1 MVMRKLFPV
10 LLILLVQVFPT
21 VSLSETPQRII
32 PLSPSVAEILY
43 GIGAWEKVVGVT
55 IYSDF
60 PPEAKN
66 LPKVGGWINPNLEA
80 IIVLRPDLVIM
91 VDEQERIFGEKLRK
105 IGLKTLAVKSK
116 TFRDTLNAILTVG
129 KAVGRE
135 EVAKKVAEDVKF
147 KIDEIRQRTKSF
159 KRKRVLFVVGRN
171 PGALS
176 DIYAIAPGS
185 FIDEIIT
192 AAGGENVMKEFK
204 GFAVNISKEAVLLLN
219 PEVIVE
225 INHGKKEK
233 EALKVWN
240 ELSVVS
246 AVKNGEVHIIWET
259 AFLHPSQRII
269 EATQILAEILHPEAF
284 RK

>member
-1 MVMRKLFPV
+1 MRKFFPV
-10 LLILLVQVFPT
+10 LLILLVQAFPT
-21 VSLSETPQRII
+21 VSFSEAPQRII

-66 LPKVGGWINPNLEA
+66 LPKVGGWVNPNLEA
-80 IIVLRPDLVIM
+80 IVALRPELIIM

-105 IGLKTLAVKSK
+105 IGLETLAVKSK
-116 TFRDTLNAILTVG
+116 TFGDIINAILTVG
-129 KAVGRE
+129 RAIGRE
-135 EVAKKVAEDVKF
+135 KVAKKVAEDVKL
-147 KIDEIRQRTKSF
+147 KIDEIRQRTKSLNQ
-159 KRKRVLFVVGRN
+159 KKVLFVVGRN

-192 AAGGENVMKEFK
+192 AAGGENVMKESK
-204 GFAVNISKEAVLLLN
+204 GFTVNISKEAVLILN

-225 INHGKKEK
+225 INPGKNEK

-246 AVKNGEVHIIWET
+246 AVKNGEVHIIEET
-259 AFLHPSQRII
+259 AFLHPSQRVI
-269 EATQILAEILHPEAF
+269 EGTQILAKILHPEAF
-284 RK
+284 GSE